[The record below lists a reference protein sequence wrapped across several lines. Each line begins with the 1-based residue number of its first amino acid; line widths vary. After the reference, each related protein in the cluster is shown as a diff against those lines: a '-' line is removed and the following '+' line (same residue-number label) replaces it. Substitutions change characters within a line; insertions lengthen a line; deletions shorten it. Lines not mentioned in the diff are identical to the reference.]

1 MDTGAVAEQIEAFLH
16 QAGVFLRDNTVI
28 ALNGLLVLAYFLGR
42 ILPQILS
49 TLGAAVVVLV
59 DRHERAVAAA
69 TPSRPGMKAPQRPV
83 SHYLEITTAV
93 AWALWLIASLLFPNP
108 VPWLGAA
115 MWLVAGP
122 VALVAVQDRLSVL
135 HWLKRSILVY
145 DLALVGLRIALA
157 MAHNADV
164 ATWAV
169 ALGSPE
175 AAARAMGYST
185 GIVTT
190 VGVWAVWYGIPLA
203 YASYIVQR
211 LLTLP
216 SDITAPLKSAAEI
229 VRSVRYRQ

>member
-1 MDTGAVAEQIEAFLH
+1 MDAGAVADQIRTWLHRVGIFL
-16 QAGVFLRDNTVI
+16 QDNGVIT
-28 ALNGLLVLAYFLGR
+28 LNGLLVLAYFLGR

-49 TLGAAVVVLV
+49 TLGAAMVVLI
-59 DRHERAVAAA
+59 DRRERAIAAA

-83 SHYLEITTAV
+83 SHYLEITTAA
-93 AWALWLIASLLFPNP
+93 AWGLWMAASLLFPPP
-108 VPWLGAA
+108 VPWLGTV
-115 MWLVAGP
+115 MWLAAGP
-122 VALVAVQDRLSVL
+122 AALIAVQNRLSVL
-135 HWLKRSILVY
+135 HWLKRGLLVY
-145 DLALVGLRIALA
+145 DLALVGLRVGLA
-157 MAHNADV
+157 MARNADV
-164 ATWAV
+164 ATWAA

-185 GIVTT
+185 GIITT
-190 VGVWAVWYGIPLA
+190 IGVWAVWYGIPLA